1 MTNKKRAFTRKEGGI
16 MRIYLA
22 ILLLLS
28 VSVGQ
33 ALSDKD
39 EYDGLMPAVEVVASR
54 YDYEVPAHVGSLP
67 AVDVTAPRYEFE
79 DDAWSGLMPET
90 VVTAVRTTPAD
101 IAYLGSTKFAR

>member
-1 MTNKKRAFTRKEGGI
+1 

-54 YDYEVPAHVGSLP
+54 CNFEGPAYVGSLP

-90 VVTAVRTTPAD
+90 IVTAVRTAPVD
-101 IAYLGSTKFAR
+101 IAYLGSAGFAR

>member
-1 MTNKKRAFTRKEGGI
+1 

-54 YDYEVPAHVGSLP
+54 CNFEGPAYVGSLP

-79 DDAWSGLMPET
+79 DEAWSGLMPET
-90 VVTAVRTTPAD
+90 DVTAVRGVQED
-101 IAYLGSTKFAR
+101 VAYFGGTKFVR